1 MHPVHDAD
9 ALLLLAVGLASKRRP
24 AEPVEIV
31 AAIDL
36 IQAAIPA
43 EAKLAEAFARLARHG
58 LLLPL
63 DTGWALTPPAEAM
76 VAELPKKA
84 DSAER
89 LFGIKERLADWNGE
103 AENAAS
109 GTASDPVAGV
119 DTAALTSV
127 LAAAIKTHAAAATGT
142 GKNLLMPKPKP
153 AAPERR
159 PGQRQRRPPPP
170 RRRKD

>member
-24 AEPVEIV
+24 AEPLEIV

-36 IQAAIPA
+36 IQSAIPA
-43 EAKLAEAFARLARHG
+43 EAKLAEAFARLLRHG
-58 LLLPL
+58 LLLPR
-63 DTGWALTPPAEAM
+63 DSGWVLTPPAEAM
-76 VAELPKKA
+76 IAELPKKA

-89 LFGIKERLADWNGE
+89 LFGIKNRLADWND
-103 AENAAS
+103 
-109 GTASDPVAGV
+109 TADDIAGV
-119 DTAALTSV
+119 DTTTLIDT
-127 LAAAIKTHAAAATGT
+127 LAAAIKAHGTAAAGT

-153 AAPERR
+153 AAPQQQR